1 MVVAMPPTTRRAGR
15 RGRGSGRGSGEAAP
29 EGAPVNVD
37 MTAILA
43 EMQAMH
49 CRVKCSSSGS

>member
-37 MTAILA
+37 MAAVLA
-43 EMQAMH
+43 EMQVMRAELNALH
-49 CRVKCSSSGS
+49 